1 MQFTKAE
8 EYGIIGMIH
17 LARQPRGA
25 VVSLGEISRAEDIPD
40 KFLAKIFQN
49 LTKAGIVK
57 SHRGVR
63 GGFSLAKTPRKIT
76 MGEII
81 SSVQGDAD
89 PMKCFFEHVVCWR
102 IDNCPIRRVVL
113 EARKKMFAVY
123 NRHSLKELTD
133 GFPQR

>member
-25 VVSLGEISRAEDIPD
+25 VVSLSEISKIENIPD

-49 LTKAGIVK
+49 LTKSDLVK

-81 SSVQGDAD
+81 RSVQGEED
-89 PMKCFFEHVVCWR
+89 PMKCVLKHHVCDKVAA
-102 IDNCPIRRVVL
+102 CPIRKAVL
-113 EARKKMFAVY
+113 DANKQMFAVY
-123 NRHSLKELTD
+123 NRHSLKELAD
-133 GFPQR
+133 SY

>member
-1 MQFTKAE
+1 MQFNKAE

-25 VVSLGEISRAEDIPD
+25 VVSLNEISKAEKIPD

-49 LTKAGIVK
+49 LTKHELVK

-81 SSVQGDAD
+81 QAVLGNED
-89 PMKCFFEHVVCWR
+89 PLKCILKHKTCERVG
-102 IDNCPIRRVVL
+102 NCPIRKAVL
-113 EARKKMFAVY
+113 DARKQMFVVY
-123 NRHSLKELTD
+123 NRYSLKELAD
-133 GFPQR
+133 AY